1 MNRPSAVIIGGGIV
15 GIAVAERLARTGTTV
30 TLLEK
35 ESRWAAHQTGHN
47 SGVIHAGPYY
57 KPGSLK
63 ATMCT
68 AGNRS
73 MVAFAQ
79 EHDIPHQVCGKLIV
93 ATSAEEIPRLAVL
106 LERATANGAPARIV
120 DADEA
125 REYEPHVAAL
135 RGLRVESTGIIDY
148 GIVSATLA
156 RLAADHGAD
165 LRLGTEVRG
174 IDVRTDGVTVT
185 YESGA
190 GSGEV
195 RADLLVNCAG
205 LQSDRIARMAGQR
218 PEVQIVP
225 FRGEYYELVEA
236 KRSLVRGLIYPVPD
250 PDLPFLGV
258 HLTRMIDGSV
268 HAGPNAVFAL
278 AREGYRWRDVDL
290 ASTAR
295 SITYPG
301 FLRMASRNVGTGVAE
316 VIRSLSKRRFA
327 ASLAKLVPE
336 LSRSDIVRAG
346 AGVRAQAIKPDGTLA
361 DDFIIQR
368 APRQVHVLNAP
379 SPAAT
384 SSLEIAK
391 HIVAQVEAAV

>member
-1 MNRPSAVIIGGGIV
+1 VNRPSAVIIGGGIV